1 MASQLQNERQEGQ
14 KDEAQRQ
21 KDELQRQ
28 ALAEKSIVEHAM
40 KVKVDPKNRLEL
52 ASTRKWSRSIV

>member
-52 ASTRKWSRSIV
+52 ASTRK